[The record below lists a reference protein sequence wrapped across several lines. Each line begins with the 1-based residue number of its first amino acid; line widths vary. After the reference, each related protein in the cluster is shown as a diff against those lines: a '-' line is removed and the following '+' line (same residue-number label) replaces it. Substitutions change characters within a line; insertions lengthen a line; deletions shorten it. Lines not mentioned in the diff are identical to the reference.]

1 MYDAEAAERIQEK
14 KIQEEKRSLR
24 KPRNAQPNCT
34 AGKQWHDLFKFND

>member
-14 KIQEEKRSLR
+14 EIRKEKRSLR

-34 AGKQWHDLFKFND
+34 GGKYR